1 MLYDCWKMCVMMG
14 AICSA
19 VSLRTLAGS
28 SSGPVALF
36 WLRFFNC
43 LIMPFVPMSR
53 GGMLEYNEGSIT
65 GMGYLS
71 LVNTEVNWLL
81 RAFALSRS
89 SVIGLSFT
97 LRVGMPMFSRLFA
110 VMNDQNRFGF
120 VFRLSPIWLFT

>member
-43 LIMPFVPMSR
+43 LIMPFVPMS
-53 GGMLEYNEGSIT
+53 SV
-65 GMGYLS
+65 S
-71 LVNTEVNWLL
+71 VNFECFVLL
-81 RAFALSRS
+81 C
-89 SVIGLSFT
+89 
-97 LRVGMPMFSRLFA
+97 
-110 VMNDQNRFGF
+110 
-120 VFRLSPIWLFT
+120 

>member
-97 LRVGMPMFSRLFA
+97 LRVGMPMFSRLYA
-110 VMNDQNRFGF
+110 LMNDQNRFGF